1 MRGKYRMRLGALST
15 AAMLLLA
22 ASAAA
27 KPPAEKAFDEWLA
40 AFNSND
46 KAAISAF
53 NERRFGEANH
63 NIDYLLDSREETGGL
78 EVVRVERSE
87 PTIFV
92 ALTQERNFPAYRRIT
107 VKVDKPGSPVLD
119 YVTQEPQRMPQA
131 QALKAFDA
139 FATRM
144 AAADRFSGVL
154 VVEQNGKRLYGKHFG
169 LADREN
175 NTPVRLDTPFLF
187 ASQGKMFTAVS
198 VLQLIEAGKLGFDDP
213 IGKYLTDYPN
223 KEMAKVTVRQ
233 LLSHQG
239 GTGDIGVLQPNEGLN
254 RAWARTIGDLIKL
267 NGDRAPAF
275 PPGSRFEYSNY
286 GFLLLGALVEKVS
299 GQNYYAYVAEHVFG
313 PAGMTATSFPTLEQ
327 IACVARGYTQDN
339 DGRLMPSTDQ
349 LPWRGSP
356 AGGGVATADDEVR
369 FVEAL
374 KAGKLIS
381 LPMLTEAIKQQ
392 TDWYGYGFISSGP
405 TEFPHWGHGGG
416 ARGNSAALS
425 VYPSNNM
432 TMVCL
437 SNRDPPVCDR
447 LLTRLHFHL
456 SPPPPAEAEAAAN

>member
-1 MRGKYRMRLGALST
+1 MRLALIST
-15 AAMLLLA
+15 VAMFLLS

-27 KPPAEKAFDEWLA
+27 KQPAEIAFEEWLA
-40 AFNSND
+40 AFNSNN
-46 KAAISAF
+46 KGTLNAF
-53 NERRFGEANH
+53 NERRFGDADH

-78 EVVRVERSE
+78 KVIRVERNE

-92 ALTQERNFPAYRRIT
+92 ALTQERNYPAYRRIT
-107 VKVDKPGSPVLD
+107 VKVDKLGSPALK
-119 YVTQEPQRMPQA
+119 YVIQEPQRMPQV

-139 FATRM
+139 FAAQL
-144 AAADRFSGVL
+144 AATDRFSGVL

-175 NTPVRLDTPFLF
+175 KTPVRLDTPFLF

-198 VLQLIEAGKLGFDDP
+198 VLQLIEKGKVSFDDP
-213 IGKYLTDYPN
+213 IGKYLPEYPN
-223 KEMAKVTVRQ
+223 EEMAKVTIRQ

-239 GTGDIGVLQPNEGLN
+239 GTGDIGVLRPNEGAN
-254 RAWARTIGDLIKL
+254 RAWVRTINDLIKL
-267 NGDRAPAF
+267 NGDRAPTF
-275 PPGSRFEYSNY
+275 KPGSNFEYSNY
-286 GFLLLGALVEKVS
+286 GFVLLGALVEKVS
-299 GQNYYAYVAEHVFG
+299 GQTYYEYVAEHIFR
-313 PAGMTATSFPTLEQ
+313 PSGMTATGFPNLEEM
-327 IACVARGYTQDN
+327 AGVARGYTYDAN
-339 DGRLMPSTDQ
+339 GKLVPSADQ
-349 LPWRGSP
+349 LPWQGSP
-356 AGGGVATADDEVR
+356 AGGGVSTADNEVR

-381 LPMLTEAIKQQ
+381 LSMLTEAIKQQ

-405 TEFPHWGHGGG
+405 PEFPHWGHGGG

-425 VYPSNNM
+425 IYPSNNM

-437 SNRDPPVCDR
+437 SSRDPPVCDR

-456 SPPPPAEAEAAAN
+456 SPPPLAKKEAIAD